1 MVGFKRNST
10 GNACFFPEK
19 KNKNRVTEVSESF
32 LANFLK
38 AIPGHMELRKF
49 YDWCDLSG
57 AN

>member
-19 KNKNRVTEVSESF
+19 KNRVTEVSESF